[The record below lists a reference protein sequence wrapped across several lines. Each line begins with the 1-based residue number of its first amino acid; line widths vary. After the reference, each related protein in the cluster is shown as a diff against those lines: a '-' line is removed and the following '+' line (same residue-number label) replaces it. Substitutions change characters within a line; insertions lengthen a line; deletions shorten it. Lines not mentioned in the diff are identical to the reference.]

1 MYLGS
6 IVEKTNNID
15 LFNKP
20 KHPYKKH
27 YYRVLNISLDTK
39 KERIRLIGDVPN
51 PLNKPS
57 GCSFHTRCSYAK
69 DKCKSVKPDFIEKD
83 NGHWVACHENL

>member
-6 IVEKTNNID
+6 IVERTNNID

-20 KHPYKKH
+20 KHPYTKALLSS
-27 YYRVLNISLDTK
+27 VLNTSLDTK

-57 GCSFHTRCSYAK
+57 GCSFHTRCIYAK
-69 DKCKSVKPDFIEKD
+69 I
-83 NGHWVACHENL
+83 NANLLNLISWKKIMGIGLHVM